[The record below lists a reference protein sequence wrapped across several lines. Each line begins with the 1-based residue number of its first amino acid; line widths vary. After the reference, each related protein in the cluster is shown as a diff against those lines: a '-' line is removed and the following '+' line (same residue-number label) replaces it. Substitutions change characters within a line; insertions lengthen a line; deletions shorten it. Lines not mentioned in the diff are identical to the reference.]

1 MRLSRHSYATL
12 TRAQGPLLFLDRV
25 VDVRMGEVVVVAF
38 PDGRVTEGEVLRI
51 DRDVVLV
58 QIFRESRG
66 LGLDGAR
73 VVFTD
78 AIKTAPL
85 SIEMI
90 GRAFNGSFE
99 PLDGLPMFVPD
110 KYAPIAG
117 IPLNPVL
124 RARPEEPIET
134 GFSTI
139 DGLNTLVR
147 GQKLAIF
154 SGAGLPSKEMA
165 AGILAHARG
174 GGSAG
179 GTFSIVFAALG
190 LAYHEYAFYWERLQ
204 QMTSE
209 VVAFINLASD
219 PVVERLLAPRFALT
233 AAEFLAFEHDRDVLV
248 VISDMTNYCDAL
260 REVSTAR
267 EELPGRRGYPG
278 YMYSDLASLYERAAR
293 VEGRRGSVTLLPVLT
308 MPEDDITH
316 PIPDLTGYITEGQ
329 IVLSRELHQR
339 GIFPPVDVL
348 PSLSR
353 LMQQGIGPG
362 RTRADHR
369 AVANA
374 VYATYA
380 KGRELRRFEAVVGRE
395 AMSEADTRALDFAD
409 AFERSVVHQGSE
421 RRGMTDTLDACQRVL
436 GSFASEAP

>member
-1 MRLSRHSYATL
+1 MRLSRHSFSTL
-12 TRAQGPLLFLDRV
+12 TRAQGPLLLLEKV
-25 VDVRMGEVVVVAF
+25 VDARMGEVVLVEFRDGHVA
-38 PDGRVTEGEVLRI
+38 EGEVLRI

-58 QIFRESRG
+58 QLFGESRG
-66 LGLDGAR
+66 LDLARSR

-78 AIKTAPL
+78 AIKMAPL
-85 SIEMI
+85 SIEII

-99 PLDGLPMFVPD
+99 PLDGVPMFVPE
-110 KYAPIAG
+110 KYAPITG
-117 IPLNPVL
+117 IPLNPVA

-154 SGAGLPSKEMA
+154 SAAGLPSKEMA
-165 AGILAHARG
+165 AGILEHARG
-174 GGSAG
+174 GATTAG
-179 GTFSIVFAALG
+179 FSIVFAALG

-204 QMTSE
+204 AMRSE
-209 VVAFINLASD
+209 FVAFINLASD

-233 AAEFLAFEHDRDVLV
+233 VAEYLAFEHDRDVLV
-248 VISDMTNYCDAL
+248 VITDMTNYCDAL
-260 REVSTAR
+260 REVATAR

-293 VEGRRGSVTLLPVLT
+293 VKGKRGSVTLLPVLT

-353 LMQQGIGPG
+353 LMQRGIGAG

-374 VYATYA
+374 VYANYA
-380 KGRELRRFEAVVGRE
+380 KGRELRRFEAIVGRE
-395 AMSEADTRALDFAD
+395 AMSEADRRTLDFAD
-409 AFERSVVHQGSE
+409 AFERTVVHQGGG
-421 RRGMTDTLDACQRVL
+421 RRSVMATLDACTDVL
-436 GSFASEAP
+436 ASFALESS